1 MDDNKC
7 KNCMYAEKVGGA
19 FGDWYCRLN
28 TTRDIFGREKYL
40 KIDPNASCANFSQAY
55 TPESSGYTGSRS
67 NCYLTS
73 ACVEYMG
80 KDDDCEELTVLRQFR
95 DDVLSKTEEGKA
107 LVKRYYEV
115 APNIVAKIEISND
128 KEKYYGY
135 IYEKVKKC
143 IVFLKENKHEDALNL
158 YKEMVETLDKEL

>member
-1 MDDNKC
+1 MWGVNRIK
-7 KNCMYAEKVGGA
+7 
-19 FGDWYCRLN
+19 R
-28 TTRDIFGREKYL
+28 
-40 KIDPNASCANFSQAY
+40 
-55 TPESSGYTGSRS
+55 
-67 NCYLTS
+67 
-73 ACVEYMG
+73 
-80 KDDDCEELTVLRQFR
+80 FR

-128 KEKYYGY
+128 KEKYYDY

-143 IVFLKENKHEDALNL
+143 IVFLKENKHEEALNL